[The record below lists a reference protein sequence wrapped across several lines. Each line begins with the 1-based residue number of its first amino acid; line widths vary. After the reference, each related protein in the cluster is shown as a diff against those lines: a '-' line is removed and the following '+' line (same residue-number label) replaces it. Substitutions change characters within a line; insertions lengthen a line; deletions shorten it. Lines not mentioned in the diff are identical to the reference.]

1 MMNSNIQESKRD
13 ALMNFEK
20 ILLNMPQAEIPVTHT
35 ICDGMYARAAFIK
48 AGTTMSGY
56 IHLQD
61 NLQIMV
67 SGDVTVVTED
77 NEQRL
82 TGFNIMAGKAGIKR
96 AGHAHAD
103 TIWVTI
109 LRTDLTDI
117 AEIERT
123 LVTNDYSKLLE
134 LKGI

>member
-1 MMNSNIQESKRD
+1 MTNQIQTSKRD
-13 ALMNFEK
+13 ALMAFEQ
-20 ILLNMPQAEIPVTHT
+20 ILLSMPQEDIPVTHT
-35 ICDGMYARAAFIK
+35 FCDGMYARAAFIK

-56 IHLQD
+56 IHMQP

-77 NEQRL
+77 GEDRL
-82 TGFNIMAGKAGIKR
+82 TGFNMIAGRAGIKR

-109 LRTDLTDI
+109 LRTELTDV
-117 AEIERT
+117 AEIEHT
-123 LVTNDYSKLLE
+123 LVTNDYSALLQLE
-134 LKGI
+134 GN

>member
-1 MMNSNIQESKRD
+1 MDLESVMRNLPQE
-13 ALMNFEK
+13 
-20 ILLNMPQAEIPVTHT
+20 EIPVTHT

-67 SGDVTVVTED
+67 SGDVTVITED
-77 NEQRL
+77 DEKRL
-82 TGFNIMAGKAGIKR
+82 IGFNIMAGNAGIKR
-96 AGHAHAD
+96 AGHAHSD

-109 LRTDLTDI
+109 LRTNLTDI

>member
-1 MMNSNIQESKRD
+1 MTGEVQLNMRAELM
-13 ALMNFEK
+13 ALEK
-20 ILLNMPQAEIPVTHT
+20 VMLSMPQAHIPVTHT

-48 AGTTMSGY
+48 GGTTMSGY
-56 IHLQD
+56 IHLQP

-67 SGDVTVVTED
+67 SGDVTVITED
-77 NEQRL
+77 GEERL
-82 TGFNIMAGKAGIKR
+82 RGFNIMSGRAGIKR
-96 AGHAHAD
+96 AGHAHED
-103 TIWVTI
+103 TIWVTVI
-109 LRTDLTDI
+109 RTELTDV